1 MSYRGTIM
9 KILLI
14 NPPQTFFPGSDI
26 PSANLPLGL
35 MYIAAVLDE
44 AGYRPEILDA
54 FVADQP
60 FRKIGDVTEV
70 GMPYEKIKEEIL
82 KRKPD
87 IVGIT
92 NPFTC
97 QVEHAIKVA
106 DIIKEVN
113 HSILTVVGGPHVT
126 VLPAEFLKE
135 AKNVD
140 IVAIGEG
147 EHTMLDIVRVYEG
160 KKNIDD
166 VTGIAHRMNG
176 TIKLNSPRPFNEN
189 LDELPYPAYHLVDME
204 QYLSPKTIE
213 YRSFQSR
220 ALSMITSRGCP
231 FNCSFCSVHLHMGKT
246 FRAHSVGYVIDHI
259 EYVVKKYRVKT
270 IYFEDDNLTFDIK
283 RFEAI
288 CDKIIEKDIKF
299 QWETPNGVRADY
311 LTLDLLKK
319 MKKTGCQSV
328 FVGIE
333 SGDQYVLDNIIGK
346 SLKLKNVIKFA
357 EMCKKIGLKT
367 GAFYIIGFPGETKKT
382 MTETVKFAL
391 MMKRKY
397 DVGMHLLFATPS
409 YGTRLYEECK
419 KKGYIRGSLTPR
431 AFAEVR
437 QNWGLPLIETE
448 NFTAMDVKEITSW
461 AIKEYR
467 KLSLINYIKYPRKTV
482 KTALNQPN
490 LVGKFIKSLRSP

>member
-1 MSYRGTIM
+1 M

-14 NPPQTFFPGSDI
+14 NPPQTFFPGSDL

-35 MYIAAVLDE
+35 LYIAAVLDE
-44 AGYRPEILDA
+44 AGYTPEILDA
-54 FVADQP
+54 FITDSQ

-70 GMPYEKIKEEIL
+70 GMSYEKIEEEIR

-87 IVGIT
+87 IVGIA

-97 QVEHAIKVA
+97 QVEHAVKVA
-106 DIIKEVN
+106 DIVKEVD
-113 HSILTVVGGPHVT
+113 SKILTVVGGPHVT
-126 VLPAEFLKE
+126 VVPTDFLEE

-140 IVAIGEG
+140 VVAIGEG
-147 EHTMLDIVRVYEG
+147 EYTMLDIVRFSEG
-160 KKNIDD
+160 KKKIDD
-166 VTGIAHRMNG
+166 VQGIAHR
-176 TIKLNSPRPFNEN
+176 IKGKVVLNPPRPFIEN

-213 YRSFQSR
+213 YRSFQTR
-220 ALSMITSRGCP
+220 AISMITSRGCP

-246 FRAHSVGYVIDHI
+246 FRAHSVDYVVDHI
-259 EYVVKKYRVKT
+259 EHVVNEYHVKT
-270 IYFEDDNLTFDIK
+270 IYFEDDNLTFDLV

-288 CDKIIEKDIKF
+288 CDKIIERGIKF

-328 FVGIE
+328 FVGVE

-346 SLKLKNVIKFA
+346 SLKLKNVVKFA
-357 EMCKKIGLKT
+357 EMSKKVGLRT
-367 GAFYIIGFPGETKKT
+367 AAFYIIGFPGETKET
-382 MTETVKFAL
+382 MRNTVEFAL
-391 MMKRKY
+391 MLKRKY

-419 KKGYIRGSLTPR
+419 EKGYIRGSLTPR

-448 NFTAMDVKEITSW
+448 NFTAEDVKELADW
-461 AIKEYR
+461 AIKKYR
-467 KLSLINYIKYPRKTV
+467 KLSIINYIKNPKKTL

-490 LVGKFIKSLRSP
+490 LVGKFIKNLQSR

>member
-1 MSYRGTIM
+1 M

-14 NPPQTFFPGSDI
+14 NPPQTFFPGSD
-26 PSANLPLGL
+26 PPAANLPLGL
-35 MYIAAVLDE
+35 LYIAAVLDE
-44 AGYRPEILDA
+44 AGYSTEILDA
-54 FVADQP
+54 FMTDLP
-60 FRKIGDVTEV
+60 FRKKGDTTEV
-70 GMPYEKIKEEIL
+70 GMSYERIKEEIQS
-82 KRKPD
+82 RKPD
-87 IVGIT
+87 IVGIA
-92 NPFTC
+92 NPFTS
-97 QVEHAIKVA
+97 QVEHAIRIA
-106 DIIKEVN
+106 DIVKEVDS
-113 HSILTVVGGPHVT
+113 SILTVVGGPHVT
-126 VLPAEFLKE
+126 VVPTEFLEE

-140 IVAIGEG
+140 IAAIGEG
-147 EHTMLDIVRVYEG
+147 EYTMLDIVRFFEG
-160 KKNIDD
+160 KKKIDD
-166 VTGIAHRMNG
+166 VQGIAHRMDG
-176 TIKLNSPRPFNEN
+176 KVVLTSPRLFNRN

-204 QYLSPKTIE
+204 QYLSPRTIE

-220 ALSMITSRGCP
+220 ALSIITSRGCP

-246 FRAHSVGYVIDHI
+246 FRAHSVDYVVDHI
-259 EYVVKKYRVKT
+259 EHLVNKYRVKT

-288 CDKIIEKDIKF
+288 CDKIIEKDIRF

-367 GAFYIIGFPGETKKT
+367 GAFYIIGFPGETKET
-382 MTETVKFAL
+382 MNNTVKFAL
-391 MMKRKY
+391 MMKREY

-448 NFTAMDVKEITSW
+448 NFTATDVKEIALW

-467 KLSLINYIKYPRKTV
+467 KMSIINYIRYPRKTL

-490 LVGKFIKSLRSP
+490 LVGKFIKNLQSR

>member
-1 MSYRGTIM
+1 M

-14 NPPQTFFPGSDI
+14 NPPQTFFPGSD
-26 PSANLPLGL
+26 PPAANLPLGL

-44 AGYRPEILDA
+44 AEYNVEILDA
-54 FVADQP
+54 FMTDSP
-60 FRKIGDVTEV
+60 FRKKGDTTEV
-70 GMPYEKIKEEIL
+70 GMLYERIKEEIQR
-82 KRKPD
+82 RKPD
-87 IVGIT
+87 IVGIA
-92 NPFTC
+92 NPFTS
-97 QVEHAIKVA
+97 QVEHAIRVA
-106 DIIKEVN
+106 DIVKEVDPT
-113 HSILTVVGGPHVT
+113 ILTVVGGPHVT
-126 VLPAEFLKE
+126 VVPTEFLEE

-147 EHTMLDIVRVYEG
+147 EYTMVDIVSFFEG
-160 KKNIDD
+160 NKKIDD
-166 VTGIAHRMNG
+166 IEGIAHRRNG
-176 TIKLNSPRPFNEN
+176 KVVLNSPRQFIED

-204 QYLSPKTIE
+204 QYLNPKTIE
-213 YRSFQSR
+213 YRSFQKR

-246 FRAHSVGYVIDHI
+246 FRAHSVDYVVDHI
-259 EYVVKKYRVKT
+259 EHLVNEYRVKM

-288 CDKIIEKDIKF
+288 CDKIIERDIKF

-311 LTLDLLKK
+311 LTLELLKK

-333 SGDQYVLDNIIGK
+333 SGDQYILDNIIGK
-346 SLKLKNVIKFA
+346 SLKLENVIEFA
-357 EMCKKIGLKT
+357 KMCKKIGLKT
-367 GAFYIIGFPGETKKT
+367 GAFYIIGFPGETKET
-382 MTETVKFAL
+382 MRNTLKFAL
-391 MMKRKY
+391 MLKRKY

-409 YGTRLYEECK
+409 YGTRLYEECQ

-448 NFTAMDVKEITSW
+448 NFTAMDVKELASW
-461 AIKEYR
+461 AMKRYR
-467 KLSLINYIKYPRKTV
+467 RLSIINYIKNPKKTL

-490 LVGKFIKSLRSP
+490 LVGKFIKSLQSR